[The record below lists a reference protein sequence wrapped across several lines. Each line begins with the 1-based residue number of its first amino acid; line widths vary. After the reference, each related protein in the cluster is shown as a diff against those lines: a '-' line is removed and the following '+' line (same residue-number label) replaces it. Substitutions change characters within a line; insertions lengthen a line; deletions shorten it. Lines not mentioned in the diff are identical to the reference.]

1 MPAYNLQ
8 GDRMH
13 LYKTIKNFLL
23 DKDYFINTYEN
34 HLHLYGFLEVLSL
47 QEEEARVQF
56 ENFKLCV
63 KGQDFRVLKLTKN
76 ELLIQGKIKEMTFL

>member
-1 MPAYNLQ
+1 
-8 GDRMH
+8 MH

-23 DKDYFINTYEN
+23 DQDYSINIFEN
-34 HLHLYGFLEVLSL
+34 QIHLYGFLEVICL
-47 QEEEARVQF
+47 QEEEASFQF
-56 ENFKLCV
+56 ENFTLQM